1 VDRSDEAEPTLDRS
15 TPPFVVLLGRWWPA
29 LAPVVLATLTAVVL
43 AHPDPLVGELS
54 YVRWLQRR
62 GEPLATAAEIVR
74 ATTGTEASIILAALG
89 AVWSIRRF
97 GEAGVRALLI
107 ALVVMLVVQPV
118 FKELVDRPRPN
129 ATQVEVRTDHSSK
142 SFPSGHSLSTT
153 TIWGAAAGLAWRRRR
168 RTLAAAAL
176 VPIVATGFASA
187 VQGVHWPS
195 DAIAGTLVGLIG
207 AWAIVNTLHPGDG

>member
-1 VDRSDEAEPTLDRS
+1 M
-15 TPPFVVLLGRWWPA
+15 A
-29 LAPVVLATLTAVVL
+29 LVILATLTAVVL
-43 AHPDPLVGELS
+43 AHPDPLVGELG

-74 ATTGTEASIILAALG
+74 ATTGTEASVLLAVVG

-118 FKELVDRPRPN
+118 FKELVDRPRPD
-129 ATQVEVRTDHSSK
+129 ATQVEVRTDYSSK

-153 TIWGAAAGLAWRRRR
+153 TIWGSAAGLAWKRRRR
-168 RTLAAAAL
+168 LIAAVAV
-176 VPIVATGFASA
+176 VPIVATGFASG
-187 VQGVHWPS
+187 VEGVHWPS
-195 DAIAGTLVGLIG
+195 DAIAGTLVGLI
-207 AWAIVNTLHPGDG
+207 AASAIVNTLQAGDG